1 MKIIE
6 NLKGLLVGDSW
17 LYLLALLILLL
28 CTVILIYIKKHPKPK
43 EAEKETGKEEVVAGL
58 PPFSLVKAWKGFL
71 NDIPSEFRR
80 IIMVYQH
87 FVVFGESGAGKSLL
101 INNHTDWQGHARQ
114 FYPSY
119 TANPLMQVYLG
130 SKVLVQEI
138 PASLL
143 NDTSKAARIAL
154 LKLWRPLFRRKDP
167 TAVVVLNSAS
177 FQTDEPLFLKKEAQ
191 MMRGKI
197 NLLARARKKPI
208 KVRLVLTNME
218 RYEGFVEF
226 SKFLTLNNIPLTLE
240 FSTREDLK
248 SLTECLA
255 PYEDHLTRALTS
267 LPAEDYLK
275 IMTFMGNAPELFK
288 NLLKFVTVLQS
299 SDPLTPEPEITSL
312 SLAFLSDKHSSVSNP
327 FATTLTSKEIQKF
340 NPLFRHR
347 VAAVVLGIVG
357 VAFLLSSFMYE
368 HHLIGERY
376 LKIAALEK
384 APLSQYKRNM
394 HQLFVD
400 PLTSMQQRTLMAF
413 LPEFFPHANTEIYRR
428 GIENI
433 RKYYLIPELEKFS
446 VAEKTW
452 TAASLEDVQQ
462 LGDARNKVL
471 YLLGLLYAT
480 RDNELGQLILEHVPE
495 WAGNTGLS
503 SLLIEDYVNYNRA
516 SYSISIDM
524 EDFKFSRKKGIIDDP
539 HALMV
544 FFQKVSDYYKQP
556 VITRSEFAELMQE
569 TQVFL
574 GKIQEIERYD
584 LSVKV
589 TDLLRQESQL
599 SIDTAQRSMADFKVQ
614 VRQDSLKDF
623 LRFLNQ
629 SDITSPDVTDD
640 MNLAGLYEN
649 LKVMH
654 NYKGFKGS
662 QDKLFHFML
671 AGREFKL
678 GSAQWDNLLNR
689 SRLTLLVNDFINHNK
704 RNDGTLFFLKKED
717 FPDLVMNTSNDGM
730 FLFRGRATIDG
741 RFTRRAFEKRVK
753 PVLTELPPFIET
765 LPIPEKDKIYFSNFL
780 YKEVE
785 AYGRQYAASYEDYYM
800 DFDIEAKSLSSLRY
814 VLRQLTLPSSPF
826 MEVLL
831 TVKDNIMLDT
841 GDNMYLVPLAR
852 KMEDFEFLQR
862 LLAEHKGVFPELDK
876 YKALL
881 ELLLIDIDKGPAE
894 EGDFKEFKKRL
905 SPIGQLSFAIFLD
918 GEDSYLNLVRQWVES
933 VGIPPK
939 WRGAFTMP
947 VHQAYTLGLPEIE
960 GEVKRLWADLHR
972 ADISSLHGLF
982 PFRRTSSKDV
992 PAAVLARATHPYGH
1006 FWQIF
1011 RGLVAS
1017 VLVEEKGVWHVRPCP
1032 LESPELPENLLPT
1045 ANAVARLTKA
1055 LWNDKGEEKP
1065 LEFMIKPYPL
1075 EPISDI
1081 GPIVSLSYMHAGDFS
1096 VFGFNQQPSWKRLKF
1111 DWSRESSAAVGV
1123 EIVTEDGTS
1132 KLQNAVAVGN
1142 SAWSFY
1148 HLLQKSDSFVAM
1160 DVFSDP
1166 TDILDT
1172 SLPSDILKDESFN
1185 RDSYLLTWLVEYS
1198 EADRD
1203 VNPETGLVYRPDEN
1217 ALKVRF
1223 AIQNRDPWAVFRLP
1237 L

>member
-288 NLLKFVTVLQS
+288 NLLKFVSVLQS

-413 LPEFFPHANTEIYRR
+413 LP
-428 GIENI
+428 
-433 RKYYLIPELEKFS
+433 
-446 VAEKTW
+446 
-452 TAASLEDVQQ
+452 
-462 LGDARNKVL
+462 
-471 YLLGLLYAT
+471 
-480 RDNELGQLILEHVPE
+480 
-495 WAGNTGLS
+495 
-503 SLLIEDYVNYNRA
+503 
-516 SYSISIDM
+516 
-524 EDFKFSRKKGIIDDP
+524 
-539 HALMV
+539 
-544 FFQKVSDYYKQP
+544 
-556 VITRSEFAELMQE
+556 
-569 TQVFL
+569 
-574 GKIQEIERYD
+574 
-584 LSVKV
+584 
-589 TDLLRQESQL
+589 
-599 SIDTAQRSMADFKVQ
+599 
-614 VRQDSLKDF
+614 
-623 LRFLNQ
+623 
-629 SDITSPDVTDD
+629 
-640 MNLAGLYEN
+640 
-649 LKVMH
+649 
-654 NYKGFKGS
+654 
-662 QDKLFHFML
+662 
-671 AGREFKL
+671 
-678 GSAQWDNLLNR
+678 
-689 SRLTLLVNDFINHNK
+689 
-704 RNDGTLFFLKKED
+704 
-717 FPDLVMNTSNDGM
+717 
-730 FLFRGRATIDG
+730 
-741 RFTRRAFEKRVK
+741 
-753 PVLTELPPFIET
+753 
-765 LPIPEKDKIYFSNFL
+765 
-780 YKEVE
+780 
-785 AYGRQYAASYEDYYM
+785 
-800 DFDIEAKSLSSLRY
+800 
-814 VLRQLTLPSSPF
+814 
-826 MEVLL
+826 
-831 TVKDNIMLDT
+831 
-841 GDNMYLVPLAR
+841 
-852 KMEDFEFLQR
+852 
-862 LLAEHKGVFPELDK
+862 
-876 YKALL
+876 
-881 ELLLIDIDKGPAE
+881 
-894 EGDFKEFKKRL
+894 
-905 SPIGQLSFAIFLD
+905 
-918 GEDSYLNLVRQWVES
+918 
-933 VGIPPK
+933 
-939 WRGAFTMP
+939 
-947 VHQAYTLGLPEIE
+947 
-960 GEVKRLWADLHR
+960 
-972 ADISSLHGLF
+972 
-982 PFRRTSSKDV
+982 
-992 PAAVLARATHPYGH
+992 
-1006 FWQIF
+1006 
-1011 RGLVAS
+1011 
-1017 VLVEEKGVWHVRPCP
+1017 
-1032 LESPELPENLLPT
+1032 
-1045 ANAVARLTKA
+1045 
-1055 LWNDKGEEKP
+1055 
-1065 LEFMIKPYPL
+1065 
-1075 EPISDI
+1075 
-1081 GPIVSLSYMHAGDFS
+1081 
-1096 VFGFNQQPSWKRLKF
+1096 
-1111 DWSRESSAAVGV
+1111 
-1123 EIVTEDGTS
+1123 
-1132 KLQNAVAVGN
+1132 
-1142 SAWSFY
+1142 
-1148 HLLQKSDSFVAM
+1148 
-1160 DVFSDP
+1160 
-1166 TDILDT
+1166 
-1172 SLPSDILKDESFN
+1172 
-1185 RDSYLLTWLVEYS
+1185 
-1198 EADRD
+1198 
-1203 VNPETGLVYRPDEN
+1203 
-1217 ALKVRF
+1217 
-1223 AIQNRDPWAVFRLP
+1223 
-1237 L
+1237 